1 MTIRNRAA
9 IDLGSNSVLLTVLS
23 ATGDV
28 LHDEARVVG
37 LGRGVGD
44 GGHIQPDRIEAA
56 LSALI
61 DYANTAARFGIQNNE
76 VEAFAT
82 SASRRAKNSD
92 QFYNRVKAEAGLKFT
107 IISGAEEARLT
118 YLGAT
123 DGLAQNTESVAV
135 IDLGGGSTE
144 VVQGVGPKLNSGVSL
159 ELGSTR
165 LTEDFLGDDA
175 VSDEDYRAMAAR
187 INELSNSLAVNRTPD
202 IVICVAGT
210 ATTLAAIALGLTEW
224 DSAKVHGMI
233 MTRASLQSLIEK
245 LKGASK
251 LERRVIAAVAPE
263 RADSLLAGATAI
275 DLLLGKLGVEATTI
289 SVRGLRFG
297 VLSDSK

>member
-1 MTIRNRAA
+1 
-9 IDLGSNSVLLTVLS
+9 
-23 ATGDV
+23 
-28 LHDEARVVG
+28 
-37 LGRGVGD
+37 
-44 GGHIQPDRIEAA
+44 
-56 LSALI
+56 
-61 DYANTAARFGIQNNE
+61 
-76 VEAFAT
+76 
-82 SASRRAKNSD
+82 
-92 QFYNRVKAEAGLKFT
+92 
-107 IISGAEEARLT
+107 
-118 YLGAT
+118 
-123 DGLAQNTESVAV
+123 
-135 IDLGGGSTE
+135 
-144 VVQGVGPKLNSGVSL
+144 LNSGVSL

-224 DSAKVHGMI
+224 DSAKVHGTI
-233 MTRASLQSLIEK
+233 MTRASLQSLIER